1 MAKIRIVEQDQQE
14 HIKNERS
21 LLMTLSNDFIVKCY
35 QSFRLVLKAMSEII
49 TVRICIGI
57 VNTFTYYWMH
67 VWVVKY
73 GQCYRVPVRL
83 MNDSVIL

>member
-35 QSFRLVLKAMSEII
+35 QSFRLVLKAMSEVV
-49 TVRICIGI
+49 TVR
-57 VNTFTYYWMH
+57 F
-67 VWVVKY
+67 
-73 GQCYRVPVRL
+73 L
-83 MNDSVIL
+83 